1 MADERKY
8 GKGLDSLLDC
18 LVVFTKV
25 YHKPFSK
32 EALVANLPVKPGEDT
47 PDLFTV
53 KDAKALFSRA
63 AGYAGLKTKIIER
76 KLDDISSLQLPL
88 ILILKGRN
96 ACVVDSFSKDKSKL
110 KVLTLFNNEI
120 VESWIDIE
128 DMEKEYL
135 GFAIMLKKSFNSNTS
150 QNRTLEVEQKHW
162 FWSTLKLSAN
172 IYKDVLFASIII
184 NIFVLAS
191 PLFTMSVYDRV
202 IPNNATETLWF
213 FAIGV
218 MIVYLID
225 TFLKFT
231 RAYLIEIAAKKS
243 DIIMSSIL
251 FERVLDLKMAVRP
264 KSVGAFASNLK
275 DFDSIR
281 SFLTNAT
288 IVAVVDMP
296 FTVIFLWVIYYI
308 GGDLVFIPLST
319 IFLILIYTFFVR
331 SPLQESILKTH
342 EAAAKKN
349 SILIETLNNI
359 ETLKSMGI
367 FGNKQWLWEE
377 ASGEIAKKSLHTR
390 LLSSSIPTITGL
402 LIQLNTIFIIIFGVY
417 LIQEFELTMGGL
429 IAAVI
434 LASRT
439 VAPMGQAAA
448 LIANYNEAK
457 ASYGVLDQ
465 IVSMPV
471 ERPKNHEF
479 VHRPLFNGK
488 IEFQNVTFTYPGSD
502 MPVLNNIS
510 FTINPGEHVAIVGR
524 MGSGKSSIVKL
535 ILKLYEPDSGIIFV
549 DGIDISQIDPVD
561 LRKHIGYTS
570 QQISLFSGTV
580 KENIT
585 FKASYAADSQML
597 KASRISG
604 VDDFVRKHPRG
615 YDMPVGEGGVGLSG
629 GQLQSI
635 GIARAI
641 LLDQPIMIFDEPT
654 SSMDMQSE
662 SIVVKNLTEYLKEK
676 TTLLITQKINLLS
689 MVERV
694 IVIDNGKVQLDGTK
708 EAVLSNLKGTVQNEK

>member
-1 MADERKY
+1 M
-8 GKGLDSLLDC
+8 
-18 LVVFTKV
+18 
-25 YHKPFSK
+25 
-32 EALVANLPVKPGEDT
+32 
-47 PDLFTV
+47 
-53 KDAKALFSRA
+53 
-63 AGYAGLKTKIIER
+63 
-76 KLDDISSLQLPL
+76 
-88 ILILKGRN
+88 
-96 ACVVDSFSKDKSKL
+96 
-110 KVLTLFNNEI
+110 TLFNNEI
-120 VESWIDIE
+120 VESWTDVE
-128 DMEKEYL
+128 EMEKEYL
-135 GFAIMLKKSFNSNTS
+135 GFAIMLKKSFNSGTS
-150 QNRTLEVEQKHW
+150 QSKNLEVEQKHW
-162 FWSTLKLSAN
+162 FWSTLKLSSS

-251 FERVLDLKMAVRP
+251 FEKVLDLKMAVRP
-264 KSVGAFASNLK
+264 QSVGAFASNLK

-296 FTVIFLWVIYYI
+296 FTIIFLWVIYYI

-319 IFLILIYTFFVR
+319 ILLILIYTFFVR
-331 SPLQESILKTH
+331 SPLQDSIQQTH

-359 ETLKSMGI
+359 ETLKSLGI

-479 VHRPLFNGK
+479 VHRPFFKGK
-488 IEFQNVTFTYPGSD
+488 VEFQNVTFTYPGSD
-502 MPVLNNIS
+502 IPVLNNIS

-524 MGSGKSSIVKL
+524 MGSGKSTIIKL
-535 ILKLYEPDSGIIFV
+535 ILKLYEPDSGIIFL

-561 LRKHIGYTS
+561 LRKHMGYTS

-580 KENIT
+580 KDNIT
-585 FKASYAADSQML
+585 FKASYSSDSQML
-597 KASRISG
+597 KASKISG

-615 YDMPVGEGGVGLSG
+615 YEMPVGEGGVGLSG

-662 SIVVKNLTEYLKEK
+662 AQVVKNLTGYLKNK

-694 IVIDNGKVQLDGTK
+694 IVVDSGRVHLDGAK
-708 EAVLSNLKGTVQNEK
+708 DAVLSNLKGTV

>member
-1 MADERKY
+1 
-8 GKGLDSLLDC
+8 
-18 LVVFTKV
+18 
-25 YHKPFSK
+25 
-32 EALVANLPVKPGEDT
+32 
-47 PDLFTV
+47 
-53 KDAKALFSRA
+53 
-63 AGYAGLKTKIIER
+63 
-76 KLDDISSLQLPL
+76 
-88 ILILKGRN
+88 
-96 ACVVDSFSKDKSKL
+96 
-110 KVLTLFNNEI
+110 LTLFNNEI
-120 VESWIDIE
+120 VESWTDVE
-128 DMEKEYL
+128 EMEKEYL
-135 GFAIMLKKSFNSNTS
+135 GFAIMLKKSFNSGTS
-150 QNRTLEVEQKHW
+150 QSKNLEVEQKHW
-162 FWSTLKLSAN
+162 FWSTLKLSSS

-251 FERVLDLKMAVRP
+251 FEKVLDLKMAVRP
-264 KSVGAFASNLK
+264 QSVGAFASNLK

-296 FTVIFLWVIYYI
+296 FTIIFLWVIYYI

-319 IFLILIYTFFVR
+319 ILLILIYTFFVR
-331 SPLQESILKTH
+331 SPLQDSIQQTH

-359 ETLKSMGI
+359 ETLKSLGI

-479 VHRPLFNGK
+479 VHRPFFKGK
-488 IEFQNVTFTYPGSD
+488 VEFQNVTFTYPGSD
-502 MPVLNNIS
+502 IPVLNNIS

-524 MGSGKSSIVKL
+524 MGSGKSTIIKL
-535 ILKLYEPDSGIIFV
+535 ILKLYEPDSGIIFL

-561 LRKHIGYTS
+561 LRKHMGYTS

-580 KENIT
+580 KDNIT
-585 FKASYAADSQML
+585 FKASYSSDSQML
-597 KASRISG
+597 KASKISG

-615 YDMPVGEGGVGLSG
+615 YEMPVGEGGVGLSG

-662 SIVVKNLTEYLKEK
+662 AQVVKNLTGYLKNK

-694 IVIDNGKVQLDGTK
+694 IVVDSGRVHLDGAK
-708 EAVLSNLKGTVQNEK
+708 DAVLSNLKGTV